1 MFITVRIGEAGVLL
15 NIVFGYPDPQ
25 SFDMTPIVM
34 LTCKYSLECFC
45 SMRSGKPKFFVTR
58 VCDVEIQIPI
68 YFSSR
73 EVEKGRG
80 DSLECKKVFP
90 VNLTGPH

>member
-15 NIVFGYPDPQ
+15 NIVFGYPDSE

-45 SMRSGKPKFFVTR
+45 SMRFGEPKFFVT
-58 VCDVEIQIPI
+58 
-68 YFSSR
+68 
-73 EVEKGRG
+73 
-80 DSLECKKVFP
+80 
-90 VNLTGPH
+90 

>member
-1 MFITVRIGEAGVLL
+1 MFITVGIGEAGILL

-25 SFDMTPIVM
+25 SFDMTSIVM

-45 SMRSGKPKFFVTR
+45 GMRSWEPKFFVTR
-58 VCDVEIQIPI
+58 ICNVEIQIPI

-73 EVEKGRG
+73 EMEEMWGE
-80 DSLECKKVFP
+80 SL
-90 VNLTGPH
+90 